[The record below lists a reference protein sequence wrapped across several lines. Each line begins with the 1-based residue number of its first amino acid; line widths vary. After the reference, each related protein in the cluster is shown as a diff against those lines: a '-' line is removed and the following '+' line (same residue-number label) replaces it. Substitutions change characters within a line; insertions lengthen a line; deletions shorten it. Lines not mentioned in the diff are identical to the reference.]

1 MPIYKVT
8 SKYTRKFLSVL
19 FKRERE
25 RERERGEMMMR
36 TRAIKLNY
44 DE

>member
-1 MPIYKVT
+1 MPIDTYKVT
-8 SKYTRKFLSVL
+8 SKYPRKFLSVL

-25 RERERGEMMMR
+25 RDDDENQSYKVE
-36 TRAIKLNY
+36 Y